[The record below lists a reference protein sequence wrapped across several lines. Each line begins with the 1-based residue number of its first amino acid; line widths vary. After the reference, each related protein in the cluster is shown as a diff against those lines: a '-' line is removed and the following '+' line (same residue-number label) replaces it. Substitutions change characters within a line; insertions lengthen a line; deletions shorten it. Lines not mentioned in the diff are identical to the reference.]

1 MCSPA
6 GMSNTNGTTHIL
18 VTTILTE
25 IINLSLRLVYIQT
38 AVVVNQSDTS

>member
-1 MCSPA
+1 
-6 GMSNTNGTTHIL
+6 MSNTDGTTHIL
-18 VTTILTE
+18 VTTIFTE